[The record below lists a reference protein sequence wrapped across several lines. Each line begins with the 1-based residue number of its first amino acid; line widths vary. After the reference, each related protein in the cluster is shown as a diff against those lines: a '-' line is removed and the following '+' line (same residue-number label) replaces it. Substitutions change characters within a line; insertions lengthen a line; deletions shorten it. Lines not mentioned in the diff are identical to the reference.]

1 MDYEIKCRKSRN
13 FLPISG
19 PLRHIWHCKEAVET
33 LSCKKKSYTSTGQKR
48 ADIALFIFCNHQ
60 KICRCEQKNISR
72 KVKMMTFIVHFY
84 YLLKSL
90 FFYTITFLLWFSW
103 GTKMHLFKLEIL
115 AFSFYYNS
123 FRTTT
128 FKRLK
133 FLYILHTPV
142 CCFSRISLK
151 IHN

>member
-60 KICRCEQKNISR
+60 KISTYEQKNMSR

-84 YLLKSL
+84 YLLKPL
-90 FFYTITFLLWFSW
+90 FFIPLPSFFDFHEEQKCISLSLKYSRFLFTTI
-103 GTKMHLFKLEIL
+103 LFVQLRSKDL
-115 AFSFYYNS
+115 SFYTYCIRR
-123 FRTTT
+123 FVV
-128 FKRLK
+128 F
-133 FLYILHTPV
+133 HA
-142 CCFSRISLK
+142 
-151 IHN
+151 